1 MLSALADGLDWQA
14 AGLRAGDRVS
24 WDGGHLLVAG
34 RFRFDLASAALWRPT
49 SPPAGWGVAT
59 LAAGLAL
66 LSRLAADQAA
76 TDGFAPLV
84 APLATRRLDDPGTSA
99 SNSPLLQL
107 AWPGIAALA
116 DWLAS
121 GANATPP
128 ASAEFLIGL
137 GPGLTPSGDDLI
149 GGALIALRALGRSEI
164 AARLAAWALPLAG
177 QRTGAISAAHLT
189 CAAAGEGSFALHDL
203 IAALLTP
210 GAPGL
215 VEAVAVLATIGH
227 SSGWDMLAGVALAGA
242 AVANGA

>member
-1 MLSALADGLDWQA
+1 MLCALPDGLDWQA

-34 RFRFDLASAALWRPT
+34 RFRFDLASAALWQPT
-49 SPPAGWGVAT
+49 SPPVSWGVVT

-66 LSRLAADQAA
+66 LLRLAADQAA
-76 TDGFAPLV
+76 TDGFAPLI
-84 APLATRRLDDPGTSA
+84 AALASRRLDDPGTSA
-99 SNSPLLQL
+99 PSSPLLQL
-107 AWPGIAALA
+107 AWPGIASLA

-121 GANATPP
+121 RGNAAPP
-128 ASAEFLIGL
+128 ASVEILVGL
-137 GPGLTPSGDDLI
+137 GPGLTPSGDDLL

-189 CAAAGEGSFALHDL
+189 CAASGEGSFALHDL
-203 IAALLTP
+203 IAVLLTP
-210 GAPGL
+210 DAPGL
-215 VEAVAVLATIGH
+215 AEAVAALAAIGH
-227 SSGWDMLAGVALAGA
+227 SSGWDMLAGVALVSA